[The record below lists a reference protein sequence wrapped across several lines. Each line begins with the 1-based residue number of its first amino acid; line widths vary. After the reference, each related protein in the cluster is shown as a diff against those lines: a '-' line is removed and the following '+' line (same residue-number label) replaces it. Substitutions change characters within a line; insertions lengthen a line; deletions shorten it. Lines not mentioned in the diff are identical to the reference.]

1 MKLLEQARKFREAF
15 GQEILDAVSR
25 YGFIKGQLWNM
36 QMSLIKEEHAELL
49 EAADELY
56 ADPESTDRREEF
68 LKELAD
74 SVFVQYQ
81 LAAAFGFDLD
91 TAMDRIFESNMSK
104 LGPDGK
110 PIYRADGKVLKPES
124 YKPPVLTDLCN

>member
-1 MKLLEQARKFREAF
+1 MTLLEQARKFRQAF
-15 GQEILDAVSR
+15 GQEILKAVSR
-25 YGFIKGQLWNM
+25 YGFVKSKLWHM
-36 QMSLIKEEHAELL
+36 QMSLIKEEHAELIK
-49 EAADELY
+49 AADELY
-56 ADPESTDRREEF
+56 ADPENPKRREEF

-104 LGPDGK
+104 LGPEGK
-110 PIYRADGKVLKPES
+110 PLYRDDGKVLKPKS
-124 YKPPVLTDLCN
+124 YKPPVLTDLYN

>member
-1 MKLLEQARKFREAF
+1 MKTYKRELAVALLVWLIYVVEVKDATIV
-15 GQEILDAVSR
+15 EILVWPIFSFA
-25 YGFIKGQLWNM
+25 
-36 QMSLIKEEHAELL
+36 
-49 EAADELY
+49 
-56 ADPESTDRREEF
+56 
-68 LKELAD
+68 
-74 SVFVQYQ
+74 
-81 LAAAFGFDLD
+81 AAAFGFDLD